1 MSTVEVARPAP
12 REPGIIRRIAIGFLY
27 VLIASLAVTGAI
39 GLLLE
44 TYSWQIGRRWQPHD
58 INVILAHDSAAAR
71 TAKAAWEDVKYILQ
85 YGAYFIAALA
95 LFIAATQIKTVAKL
109 MSDFLASRGA
119 IYQLTA
125 TMSSAEETARRLSDQ
140 ANRLSKLEPTIQ
152 GMAEKVEETVLR
164 LGDMQRLQ
172 VSERTDEAVDTALAP
187 ADLPASTANDDQNWE
202 RLREIWNANGVRLDE
217 AMERIPD
224 KRRRARFARM
234 DRRNY
239 PAIINGLADEH
250 LISETARA
258 KSLELHGI
266 FVSYRPRNRRIPDDV
281 IGSLTVLDSMLAD
294 EFQRTPPSRPSPNGA
309 AAVDRGQP
317 ATV

>member
-12 REPGIIRRIAIGFLY
+12 RERGIVRRITIGFLY
-27 VLIASLAVTGAI
+27 FLIVTLAVI
-39 GLLLE
+39 GTIELLLE
-44 TYSWQIGRRWQPHD
+44 TYSWQIGRRWQPED
-58 INVILAHDSAAAR
+58 INLILAHDSPAVR
-71 TAKAAWEDVKYILQ
+71 MAKVVWEDLKYVLQ

-95 LFIAATQIKTVAKL
+95 LFVAATQIKTVAKL
-109 MSDFLASRGA
+109 MSDFLVARGA
-119 IYQLTA
+119 IYQLAA

-164 LGDMQRLQ
+164 LGDIQRLQ
-172 VSERTDEAVDTALAP
+172 VSERTEEAVDAALAP
-187 ADLPASTANDDQNWE
+187 ASATDDDQNWE

-217 AMERIPD
+217 AIERIPD
-224 KRRRARFARM
+224 KRRRARFGRM

-258 KSLELHGI
+258 KSLELHSI
-266 FVSYRPRNRRIPDDV
+266 FVRYRPRNRRIPDDV
-281 IGSLTVLDSMLAD
+281 IGNLTVLDRMLAD
-294 EFQRTPPSRPSPNGA
+294 ELQRRQPSRNGSPT
-309 AAVDRGQP
+309 VDRTQP